1 MNSFANPFMRLAS
14 TPVFAHA
21 AEIKRWA
28 RQALELDQKVIIS
41 VNEIACPQPGCPPQE
56 TVILVLRAGSA
67 VKLSIHKALADV
79 IEADVEDAARNA
91 EALASSSSTVS

>member
-1 MNSFANPFMRLAS
+1 MNSFVNPFTRQAS
-14 TPVFAHA
+14 PPVFAHA
-21 AEIKRWA
+21 AEVKRWA
-28 RQALELDQKVIIS
+28 RQALALDQKVIIS

-79 IEADVEDAARNA
+79 IEADVVDAARNP
-91 EALASSSSTVS
+91 EALEPSSATVS